1 MQSSKLRQ
9 GVWSNHYKPR
19 NSILWYHEIKILRM
33 ECKARDQDE
42 MFISHHYEPIMEAVR
57 SNPCIFLP
65 LEILKQV
72 DCPEIIVILS
82 QF

>member
-1 MQSSKLRQ
+1 
-9 GVWSNHYKPR
+9 
-19 NSILWYHEIKILRM
+19 M
-33 ECKARDQDE
+33 ERKARGQDE
-42 MFISHHYEPIMEAVR
+42 MFTPHHYEPTMEAVR
-57 SNPCIFLP
+57 SNPSISLP